1 MSVICFPLGAC
12 QREAL
17 PLFLT
22 VSCVF
27 FQTARTVSIFLTV
40 SCVLFQT
47 ARTVGVFL
55 TVSCVLFQTAR
66 TVSVLCRP
74 GVELLSSAGGE
85 YRPAVLCSGQREH
98 DTRLWE
104 DREAGSEEG
113 HGSPGGG
120 GGQGRPRV

>member
-1 MSVICFPLGAC
+1 MSV
-12 QREAL
+12 
-17 PLFLT
+17 FLT
-22 VSCVF
+22 VGCVL
-27 FQTARTVSIFLTV
+27 FQTARTGGVYLTV

-74 GVELLSSAGGE
+74 GVGLLSSAGGE

-104 DREAGSEEG
+104 DREAGSEEE
-113 HGSPGGG
+113 HGAPGGTAEA
-120 GGQGRPRV
+120 QSIA